1 MESPHA
7 CQSDT
12 DRCRF
17 NATNRTSLETW
28 ASQGKTRRDRATP
41 WPTHRCIKIAGLGT
55 SADLR
60 LGRRRLPLFV
70 EQEEE
75 KLGDGGGGG
84 GDDDDDDDDDYD
96 QKVVPG
102 NWGSSS
108 VVTDVVK
115 RLVQPDDG

>member
-1 MESPHA
+1 MGKPG
-7 CQSDT
+7 QDT
-12 DRCRF
+12 AGQG
-17 NATNRTSLETW
+17 NAI
-28 ASQGKTRRDRATP
+28 
-41 WPTHRCIKIAGLGT
+41 WPTYRCIKIAGLGT

-60 LGRRRLPLFV
+60 LGRRRLHLFV

-84 GDDDDDDDDDYD
+84 GDDDDDDYD

-108 VVTDVVK
+108 VVTDVAK
-115 RLVQPDDG
+115 RLVQSDDG